1 MELSKLLKPGDK
13 VWLEVLAGNY
23 KGSYPSVVEG
33 VNRDAIVVGHPF
45 IKSALLPLAHGTKVR
60 VTFKG
65 RGALYTF
72 ESRVKG
78 RGSEGVFVLY
88 LELPEK
94 IDRIQRRRFV
104 RLEVILPFYYK
115 KDSEER
121 YKSGMIKDISG
132 SGVRAVVDRSVNVG
146 DTLQLFI
153 DLYGKSNPNKVV
165 DVSGVI
171 AVRAVVVRQVINP
184 DFNDKRKKEVGMEFV
199 EMSEKDRQK
208 IVRFIF
214 EKERLSRQKGLL

>member
-1 MELSKLLKPGDK
+1 MEISKLLRPGNK
-13 VWLEVLAGNY
+13 VWLEVLGGNY

-33 VNRDAIVVGHPF
+33 VRDDVIVVGHPF

-65 RGALYTF
+65 KGALYTF

-78 RGSEGVFVLY
+78 RGSEGIFVLY

-94 IDRIQRRRFV
+94 VDRIQRRRFV
-104 RLEVILPFYYK
+104 RLETILPFYYK
-115 KDSEER
+115 ANSEDKYR
-121 YKSGMIKDISG
+121 SGIIKDISG
-132 SGVRAVVDRSVNVG
+132 SGIRAVVDKDVNVG
-146 DTLQLFI
+146 DTLYVFI
-153 DLYGKSNPNKVV
+153 DLYGKSKPNKVV
-165 DVSGVI
+165 DVTGVI
-171 AVRAVVVRQVINP
+171 SVKANVVRQVINP
-184 DFNDKRKKEVGMEFV
+184 SFDDKRRKEVGMEFV
-199 EMSEKDRQK
+199 EISERDRQK

>member
-1 MELSKLLKPGDK
+1 MELSKLLRPGDK

-33 VNRDAIVVGHPF
+33 MNEDAIVVGHPF

-78 RGSEGVFVLY
+78 RGIEGVFVLY

-94 IDRIQRRRFV
+94 VDRIQRRRFV

-115 KDSEER
+115 KGSDER

-132 SGVRAVVDRSVNVG
+132 SGVRAIVDRSVNVG
-146 DTLQLFI
+146 DTLQVFI
-153 DLYGKSNPNKVV
+153 DLYGKSKPNKVV
-165 DVSGVI
+165 DVSGII
-171 AVRAVVVRQVINP
+171 AVKAVVVRQVIDPN
-184 DFNDKRKKEVGMEFV
+184 FNDKKRKEVGMEFV